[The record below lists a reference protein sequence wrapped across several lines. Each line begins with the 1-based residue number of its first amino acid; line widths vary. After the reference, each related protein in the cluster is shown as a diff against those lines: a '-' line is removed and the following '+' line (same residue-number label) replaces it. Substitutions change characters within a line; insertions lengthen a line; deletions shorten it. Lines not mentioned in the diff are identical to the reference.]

1 VCGDGNVD
9 AGEECDGLNLNGE
22 TCSSQGF
29 DGGSLSCSSCS
40 FDTSSCTLETCGDG
54 VIDTGEEC
62 DDSNTTAGDGCGSD
76 CQIEQGFECTGEP
89 SVCTALPE
97 CGDGT
102 ADPNEACDGDDLKGA
117 TCESLGYTSG
127 PLTCTAGCAFDTSQC
142 EGTPLPPVEVLTP
155 GTCEVSGNEWG
166 LEPSVTAGTEVCE
179 INFYVAGR
187 ENYPYYYEFDSMTLT
202 LRTDFA
208 EGPAE
213 GEIFGQ
219 SNGNDYGFYSSG
231 VFMGVEGTEWRRIP
245 TAIETD
251 SGAVHKG
258 GLYRCEQGM
267 TWVENEN
274 FNREIP
280 AVNEVLVDYDLGL
293 IVDDDTQPPPGGN
306 CNNGCSSTGGALP
319 SGGMILVFLLVI
331 AFLLLQRRMQTARVK
346 VRNRKRR

>member
-1 VCGDGNVD
+1 
-9 AGEECDGLNLNGE
+9 LNLNGE
-22 TCSSQGF
+22 TCLTRGF

-89 SVCTALPE
+89 SVCTALPV

-117 TCESLGYTSG
+117 TCESLGFDSG
-127 PLTCTAGCAFDTSQC
+127 TLTCTAGCAFDTSQC

-187 ENYPYYYEFDSMTLT
+187 ENSPYYYEFDNMTLT

-245 TAIETD
+245 TVIETD
-251 SGAVHKG
+251 SGAIHKG

-306 CNNGCSSTGGALP
+306 CNNGCSSAGGALP
-319 SGGMILVFLLVI
+319 SGGMILVFLIVI

-346 VRNRKRR
+346 VRSNRRRR